1 MSLLSE
7 LVEISREVGADP
19 SLVLA
24 GGGNTSVKE
33 GDRLWVKA
41 SGAGLKTITEDG
53 FALLD
58 RVRLSDIA
66 RSAAEG
72 RFPEEPSQ
80 REAAFK
86 EAILSARLEPEKG
99 QRPSVEA
106 LLHHL
111 MDARFV
117 VHTHPTIVN
126 GLTCC
131 TRGEELARELF
142 GDAVLWLPYCDPGVT
157 LATAFYKA
165 IEERG
170 VCPRVVL
177 MANHGMIVGG
187 DTLDEVRQ
195 RLSDVIAT
203 IESNTPKATE
213 PFGPVGLVTEENK
226 QVLVNSIAPA
236 LRGMAPIVVF
246 SDNTE
251 ANPRHAERSEGSL
264 RPKRSRSTPAR
275 FVHTDARMG
284 AFRAPLSVPQSQS
297 LEILCARGPLTPDQ
311 IVYCDSFPM
320 VFAPRE
326 GADVVTDLQKGVSA
340 HREKTGSVPKVVIVK
355 GLGIFTL
362 GDTWSAA
369 DTTRAVFEDAVQV
382 MARATAL
389 GGISHLEGRNREF
402 IERWEAE
409 AYRKNVAKGQSAR
422 GRAAGKV
429 ALVTGSAQGIG
440 LGIARDLVEQG
451 AHVVMADIN
460 EYLCQTEAGLLCD
473 EHGSGRAMGIPID
486 VTDAASVE
494 SAVALVVREFG
505 GLDLVISNAGI
516 LRAGSVTE
524 QSPEEFERVTKVNYL
539 GYFHVVRA
547 VAPVMAIQR
556 RANPEWWGDIIQ
568 INSKSG
574 LVGSNRNFAYAGS
587 KFGGI
592 GLTQSFALELVSLG
606 IKVNAI
612 CPGNFF
618 EGPLWSDPENGLF
631 AQYLREGKA
640 PGAKTVDD
648 VRRFY
653 EAKVPMGRGVT
664 VADIMRAVYYLVE
677 QEYETGQA
685 LPVTGGQVMLH

>member
-7 LVEISREVGADP
+7 LVVISREVGTQP
-19 SLVLA
+19 GLVIA
-24 GGGNTSVKE
+24 GGGNTSVKD
-33 GDRLWVKA
+33 GDQLWVKA
-41 SGAGLKTITEDG
+41 SGVSLADITKDG
-53 FALLD
+53 FVLLD
-58 RVRLSDIA
+58 RSRLGDIA
-66 RSAAEG
+66 NTAAEG
-72 RFPEEPSQ
+72 SYPIEPSE
-80 REAAFK
+80 RESAFK

-111 MDARFV
+111 MDTRFV
-117 VHTHPTIVN
+117 VHSHPTVVN

-157 LATAFYKA
+157 LATAFFKT

-170 VCPRVVL
+170 ECPRVVL

-203 IESNTPKATE
+203 IESVTSKATE
-213 PFGPVGLVTEENK
+213 PFGPPVTLVDNES
-226 QVLVNSIAPA
+226 LIRIIAPV
-236 LRGMAPIVVF
+236 LRNFAPIVSF
-246 SDNTE
+246 SDS
-251 ANPRHAERSEGSL
+251 ASALLIAGS
-264 RPKRSRSTPAR
+264 RDG
-275 FVHTDARMG
+275 TDAVQ
-284 AFRAPLSVPQSQS
+284 A
-297 LEILCARGPLTPDQ
+297 GPLTPDQ

-326 GADVVTDLQKGVSA
+326 GADVVSDLMKAVSA

-355 GLGIFTL
+355 GLGLFML

-369 DTTRAVFEDAVQV
+369 ETTRAVFEDAVQV
-382 MARATAL
+382 MARANAL
-389 GGISHLEGRNREF
+389 GSISHLEGRNREF

-422 GRAAGKV
+422 GRMAGKV
-429 ALVTGSAQGIG
+429 ALVTGAAQGIG
-440 LGIARDLVEQG
+440 LGIAQDLVEQG
-451 AHVVMADIN
+451 AHVALADVN
-460 EYLCQTEAGLLCD
+460 EVLVQKTASALTEEFGP
-473 EHGSGRAMGIPID
+473 GRAIGIPVD
-486 VTDAASVE
+486 VTGAKSVE
-494 SAVALVVREFG
+494 SAVKTVVSRYG
-505 GLDLVISNAGI
+505 GLDVVISNAGI
-516 LRAGSVTE
+516 LRAGSVME
-524 QSPEEFERVTKVNYL
+524 QSPEEFEQVTRVNYL

-547 VAPVMAIQR
+547 VAPLMAIQR
-556 RANPEWWGDIIQ
+556 QANPEWWGDIIQ

-592 GLTQSFALELVSLG
+592 GLTQSFALELVGLG